1 MNVIAVPRTEMARF
15 NEIFIMKSAF
25 LMNIYG
31 DVIEI
36 RNNRRLVKVNKL
48 LTNLQVC

>member
-15 NEIFIMKSAF
+15 HDIFITKSAF
-25 LMNIYG
+25 LTNIYG
-31 DVIEI
+31 DGIEI